1 MRPHPQHPTAT
12 VDIRDAFFDEVYRL
26 AQSDRRVMV
35 LTDDQGA
42 FALDKIREDLPE
54 QYINIG
60 IAEQNLINVAAGLAL
75 GGLKPFAC
83 GISNF
88 MSLRCCEQISV
99 NLCAMNLPVT
109 IVASGG
115 GLTYSSDGP
124 THHSIQDVAIMR
136 TMPGIQILNP
146 SDAAST
152 AASARLCYETH
163 GPSYVRIEKG
173 LLPAL
178 YAAPADLR
186 AGLSRLVHGE
196 DVLIIS
202 TGFLTQTAVKVA
214 EQLHDRDIACGVL
227 DLFRLKPINT
237 SALLSNLRRARRV
250 VVMEEQ
256 TPIGGIASLIFELIG
271 EHALAV
277 PVRRYCLPD
286 APCYRY
292 GTREWLHEQFG
303 LDAATVAREVAEWI
317 HLNSGVR
324 AELADARMES

>member
-1 MRPHPQHPTAT
+1 M
-12 VDIRDAFFDEVYRL
+12 DIRDAFFDEVYRL
-26 AQSDRRVMV
+26 TQSDRRVMV

-75 GGLKPFAC
+75 GGLKPFVC

-115 GLTYSSDGP
+115 GLTYSGDGP
-124 THHSIQDVAIMR
+124 THHSIQDAAIMR
-136 TMPGIQILNP
+136 TMPNIQIFNP

-152 AASARLCYETH
+152 AACARLCYETE

-173 LLPAL
+173 LLPVL
-178 YAAPADLR
+178 YATPADLR
-186 AGLSRLVHGE
+186 SGLSRLIRGE
-196 DVLIIS
+196 EVLIIS
-202 TGFLTQTAVKVA
+202 TGILTQTAVKVA
-214 EQLHDRDIACGVL
+214 EQLHALDIDCGVL
-227 DLFRLKPINT
+227 DLFRLKPLNRP
-237 SALLSNLRRARRV
+237 ALLENLRQARRIV
-250 VVMEEQ
+250 IMEEQ
-256 TPIGGIASLIFELIG
+256 TPVGGIGSLICEMLG
-271 EHALAV
+271 EHAIAV

-303 LDAATVAREVAEWI
+303 LDAATVARDVAEWI
-317 HLNSGVR
+317 HLNSGAR

>member
-1 MRPHPQHPTAT
+1 M
-12 VDIRDAFFDEVYRL
+12 DIRDAFFDEVYRL

-42 FALDKIREDLPE
+42 FALDKIRADLPG

-115 GLTYSSDGP
+115 GLTYSGDGP
-124 THHSIQDVAIMR
+124 THHSIQDAAVMR
-136 TMPGIQILNP
+136 TMPNIQIFNP
-146 SDAAST
+146 ADAAST
-152 AASARLCYETH
+152 AACARLCHEAE

-173 LLPAL
+173 VLPAL
-178 YAAPADLR
+178 HATPADLR
-186 AGLSRLVHGE
+186 SGLARLMHGDE
-196 DVLIIS
+196 VLIIS
-202 TGFLTQTAVKVA
+202 TGFLTQTAVRVA
-214 EQLHDRDIACGVL
+214 EQLHAQDIACGVL
-227 DLFRLKPINT
+227 DLFRIKPLNI
-237 SALLSNLRRARRV
+237 SALLANLRRARHV
-250 VVMEEQ
+250 VIMEEQ
-256 TPIGGIASLIFELIG
+256 TPVGGIASLICEILG
-271 EHALAV
+271 EHAIAV
-277 PVRRYCLPD
+277 PVRRYGLPD

-303 LDAATVAREVAEWI
+303 LDAATVAREVAEWL
-317 HLNSGVR
+317 HLTSDGQ
-324 AELADARMES
+324 AEPDIARMEASPCAT